1 MIFNV
6 NLIKCHFLF
15 FTFTSLCS
23 FSENLLLHVNGFL
36 KMVFGLIELRR
47 FVFPDISYYCCQ
59 SKSGLNK
66 INRLNKKTKQK
77 NRQKACPTFYIVRHS
92 LFTICLILLFNK
104 INQAKEVGI
113 SYNNV

>member
-66 INRLNKKTKQK
+66 INRLNKKTTTKK
-77 NRQKACPTFYIVRHS
+77 SPKSLPYFLYCTS
-92 LFTICLILLFNK
+92 LFVYNLSNSIIQQNK
-104 INQAKEVGI
+104 PSKRNR
-113 SYNNV
+113 NFL